1 MKFGILKEGVLTA
14 FTLPMALFLA
24 VAASGMWAFI
34 AVATWADSR
43 RKERE
48 AYYRHETMKKISE
61 MPGDTGLELL
71 REDER
76 LAARRRRESIQL
88 GGLVTSAI
96 GIGLMIFLRARRYQR
111 TRIPCGT
118 YSLELAGLGLL
129 AYRLRWRSKAD

>member
-1 MKFGILKEGVLTA
+1 
-14 FTLPMALFLA
+14 MALFLA

-34 AVATWADSR
+34 AVASWGDSR

-61 MPGDTGLELL
+61 MPGETGLALL

-76 LAARRRRESIQL
+76 LATRRRRESIKL

-96 GIGLMIFLRARRYQR
+96 GIGLMIFLRAIDTSEPVYLVGL
-111 TRIPCGT
+111 IPF
-118 YSLELAGLGLL
+118 LAGLGLL
-129 AYRLRWRSKAD
+129 AYYYVGAPKD

>member
-1 MKFGILKEGVLTA
+1 MNV

-34 AVATWADSR
+34 AVASWGDSR

-61 MPGDTGLELL
+61 MPGEAGLELL

-76 LAARRRRESIQL
+76 LALRRRRESIKL

-96 GIGLMIFLRARRYQR
+96 GAGLMIFLRAIDNSEPVYLVGL
-111 TRIPCGT
+111 IPFRSGAALLT
-118 YSLELAGLGLL
+118 YHYFLGPNE
-129 AYRLRWRSKAD
+129 

>member
-1 MKFGILKEGVLTA
+1 MNV

-34 AVATWADSR
+34 AIASWGDNR

-48 AYYRHETMKKISE
+48 AYYRHETIKKISE
-61 MPGDTGLELL
+61 MPAETGLALL

-76 LAARRRRESIQL
+76 FATRRRQENLKL

-96 GIGLMIFLRARRYQR
+96 GVGLMIFLRAIDTSEPVYLVGL
-111 TRIPCGT
+111 IPF
-118 YSLELAGLGLL
+118 LAGLPLL
-129 AYRLRWRSKAD
+129 VYHHVGTPKD

>member
-1 MKFGILKEGVLTA
+1 MNV

-34 AVATWADSR
+34 AVVSWADIR

-61 MPGDTGLELL
+61 MPGESGLALL

-76 LAARRRRESIQL
+76 NTALRRRENIKL
-88 GGLVTSAI
+88 GGLITSAV
-96 GIGLMIFLRARRYQR
+96 GVGLMIFLRAVDSHEAAYLVGL
-111 TRIPCGT
+111 IPLLVGFALLS
-118 YSLELAGLGLL
+118 YSYVLTP
-129 AYRLRWRSKAD
+129 KN

>member
-1 MKFGILKEGVLTA
+1 MNI

-34 AVATWADSR
+34 AVASWGDSR

-61 MPGDTGLELL
+61 MPGETGLELL

-76 LAARRRRESIQL
+76 LAVRRRRESIKL

-96 GIGLMIFLRARRYQR
+96 GAGLMIFLRAIDNGEPVYLVGL
-111 TRIPCGT
+111 IPFFSG
-118 YSLELAGLGLL
+118 LALL
-129 AYRLRWRSKAD
+129 AYHYFLGSKD

>member
-1 MKFGILKEGVLTA
+1 MNV

-34 AVATWADSR
+34 AVVSWADIR

-61 MPGDTGLELL
+61 MPGESGLVLL

-76 LAARRRRESIQL
+76 NTARRRREKIKL
-88 GGLVTSAI
+88 GGLITSAV
-96 GIGLMIFLRARRYQR
+96 GVGFMIFLRAVD
-111 TRIPCGT
+111 TREAAYLVGLIPLLAGFALLT
-118 YSLELAGLGLL
+118 YSYFLAP
-129 AYRLRWRSKAD
+129 KD

>member
-1 MKFGILKEGVLTA
+1 M

-34 AVATWADSR
+34 AVVSWADIR

-61 MPGDTGLELL
+61 MPGESGLALL

-76 LAARRRRESIQL
+76 NTALRRKENIKL
-88 GGLVTSAI
+88 GGLITSAV
-96 GIGLMIFLRARRYQR
+96 GVGLMIFLRAVE
-111 TRIPCGT
+111 TREAAYLVGLIPLLVGI
-118 YSLELAGLGLL
+118 ALL
-129 AYRLRWRSKAD
+129 AYSYVLAPKD